1 LTVDSWQW
9 PKAESRKQKAESRK
23 QEAGSRKQEAGSTRQ
38 IVRRRF
44 ANCQLSTVNYQL
56 PSATEMERLKRLIL
70 WSYSRETSVY
80 VIFCLL
86 IVAFI
91 FLTPKEWFNSRES
104 FATQTSRLIVKQ
116 SDFSPDKAVLER
128 RVRELS
134 GNPRAEIV
142 EWRMRETV
150 DGETVYEIDIR

>member
-1 LTVDSWQW
+1 
-9 PKAESRKQKAESRK
+9 
-23 QEAGSRKQEAGSTRQ
+23 
-38 IVRRRF
+38 
-44 ANCQLSTVNYQL
+44 
-56 PSATEMERLKRLIL
+56 MELLKKFIL

-91 FLTPKEWFNSRES
+91 FLTPKEWFNRKDS

-116 SDFSPDKAVLER
+116 TDFSPDKAVLQR

-134 GNPRAEIV
+134 GNPNAEIV
-142 EWRMRETV
+142 DLRERRT
-150 DGETVYEIDIR
+150 DAGETVYEIEIR

>member
-1 LTVDSWQW
+1 M
-9 PKAESRKQKAESRK
+9 
-23 QEAGSRKQEAGSTRQ
+23 Q
-38 IVRRRF
+38 I
-44 ANCQLSTVNYQL
+44 
-56 PSATEMERLKRLIL
+56 LKRLIL

-91 FLTPKEWFNSRES
+91 FLTPKEWFSRTDS

-116 SDFSPDKAVLER
+116 SDFSPEKAVLEQ
-128 RVRELS
+128 RVRDLS
-134 GNPRAEIV
+134 GNPKAEIV
-142 EWRMRETV
+142 DWRRRLTA